1 MQNLWGSAGTQS
13 VWVLIWILKR
23 KTQRTGLRDCLQ
35 GNSPHWPAHV
45 CGWETLSHSIVTAHQ
60 DEIRRDKPS
69 FTCSCSWGI
78 QDKSS
83 IQTVGLPAEI
93 PAPTFTTAGQVVFLA
108 FEMGI
113 IDLLWSWGSSCQH
126 LARVNILSMSKKH
139 VSRCVLV
146 FRITKFWAS
155 HCGPDLVSQHVEGE
169 VRRIRHFWQ
178 HKFKSSLGH
187 LRCLVSPPGT

>member
-1 MQNLWGSAGTQS
+1 MSLAGLKRIIDAKS
-13 VWVLIWILKR
+13 LGLSRDSIRVSLDLDLKR

-113 IDLLWSWGSSCQH
+113 IDLL
-126 LARVNILSMSKKH
+126 
-139 VSRCVLV
+139 
-146 FRITKFWAS
+146 
-155 HCGPDLVSQHVEGE
+155 
-169 VRRIRHFWQ
+169 
-178 HKFKSSLGH
+178 
-187 LRCLVSPPGT
+187 